1 MTSDIQRLSHD
12 STNRAAFALAR
23 PFLRAGARVLD
34 LGAGQGYFS
43 QVMGTYLQDDLG
55 VPPAS
60 VLSACD
66 AVPDQFR
73 YGDVRCDAMAN
84 DGRLPYDDGRFD
96 LVCSLEVIE
105 NVEDQF
111 AFVREVYRVLKPGGA
126 FIASTPNV
134 LNMNSRWRYLH
145 SGFALL
151 FDPLS
156 LERRDIVHTSGH
168 IHPVSFYYAQY
179 ALRAAGFREVG
190 VHYDHYK
197 RSAVFQLVVLS
208 PLVILGRLG
217 FLLRMGRKRP
227 REMHENREV
236 VRTMNSIPMLTSRSI
251 VLLATK

>member
-1 MTSDIQRLSHD
+1 
-12 STNRAAFALAR
+12 
-23 PFLRAGARVLD
+23 
-34 LGAGQGYFS
+34 
-43 QVMGTYLQDDLG
+43 
-55 VPPAS
+55 
-60 VLSACD
+60 
-66 AVPDQFR
+66 
-73 YGDVRCDAMAN
+73 
-84 DGRLPYDDGRFD
+84 
-96 LVCSLEVIE
+96 
-105 NVEDQF
+105 
-111 AFVREVYRVLKPGGA
+111 
-126 FIASTPNV
+126 
-134 LNMNSRWRYLH
+134 LH

-179 ALRAAGFREVG
+179 ALRAAGFREVA

-227 REMHENREV
+227 REMHENREA